1 MKQLFTKYRKL
12 PQKLTL
18 YAIIVVFSLTSLSAP
33 TSAQDPCNEER
44 LKDLQVAM
52 LNCYGDSNACSVS
65 DDKSTI
71 GITPLRGNDNQEKIW
86 NFFLEKGLT
95 PIQAAGV
102 MGNIQTESASTWS
115 PVVFQ
120 TQADP
125 WNPSTG
131 FHNAFGIAQ
140 WDGGRRYT
148 PEYGGVLGSLKKNY
162 PDLTEYM
169 HPSYDPRRN
178 PKKELPPGVEDKLLS
193 FELNYLYSES
203 KSRRVTYKGLGEAK
217 NEWETL
223 KLQKTIRDAVV
234 FWHHNFEISAQSEA
248 DVVRIRGG
256 HAQTIFD
263 KFNGAATDATATC
276 TVGDASGFTGT
287 VLAYAW
293 PKYKSVPADAEK
305 TDDPDP
311 HPGVRGIRIALRKKE
326 YVAAVKAA
334 QKNGIYTGG
343 YDGVDCGAF
352 VTLLMLNSGFEPNY
366 NFEGKWSK
374 GAGNVAGGQIPW
386 LQKNWKRVGKGN
398 QIKTS
403 QLRPGDVAVS
413 PTHTFVWV
421 GEIDG
426 FEGKSAS
433 ASFGDRA
440 PMADGG
446 QSPTDPNFTWY
457 SKYEQ

>member
-1 MKQLFTKYRKL
+1 MKKWFTKYRKL

-33 TSAQDPCNEER
+33 ANAQDPCNEER
-44 LKDLQVAM
+44 LKELQVSI
-52 LNCYGDSNACSVS
+52 LNCYGNSNACSVPGGES
-65 DDKSTI
+65 SI
-71 GITPLRGNDNQEKIW
+71 GITPLRGADNQEKMW

-95 PIQAAGV
+95 AIQAAGV

-120 TQADP
+120 TQKDP
-125 WNPSTG
+125 WDVRTG

-148 PEYGGVLGSLKKNY
+148 PEYGGVLGALKKNY
-162 PDLTEYM
+162 PELTEYI
-169 HPSYDPRRN
+169 HPSYDPRRS
-178 PKKELPPGVEDKLLS
+178 PKKELPPGVEDQLLS
-193 FELNYLYSES
+193 FELNYLHNES
-203 KSRRVTYKGLGEAK
+203 KSRPVTYRDKGKAE

-223 KLQKTIRDAVV
+223 RLQQTIENAVV
-234 FWHHNFEISAQSEA
+234 FWHHNFEISAQSEE
-248 DVVRIRGG
+248 DVIRIRGG
-256 HAQTIFD
+256 HAQAIFD
-263 KFNGAATDATATC
+263 RFNGAETDATANC
-276 TVGDASGFTGT
+276 GGDTSGFTGT

-293 PKYKSVPADAEK
+293 PKYKSVPAGAEA
-305 TDDPDP
+305 DDPKP
-311 HPGVRGIRIALRKKE
+311 HPGVRGIRNAIRKKE
-326 YVAAVKAA
+326 YVTAVTAA

-343 YDGVDCGAF
+343 FDGVDCGAF
-352 VTLLMLNSGFEPNY
+352 VTLLMLNSGFEPKY
-366 NFEGKWSK
+366 NFEGKYSK

-386 LQKNWKRVGKGN
+386 LEKNWNRVGRGN

-421 GEIDG
+421 GEIEG
-426 FEGKSAS
+426 FGGKSAS
-433 ASFGDRA
+433 ASYGDRA

-446 QSPTDPNFTWY
+446 QSPTDSNFTWY